1 MKVTPLLHI
10 SLISSARCGT
20 RCPCVCWLLAGTGA
34 TGGGGG
40 GDSRHWSGSHLA
52 ICSRGR
58 VTSITSS
65 NHQHPASLD
74 QDSHFNIHSILEPF
88 SFRIFLGLLA
98 FIVTLCYSNYFI
110 VDYCNRDAFTIFFF
124 LHKNLGQKCSS

>member
-1 MKVTPLLHI
+1 MKVTTLLHI

-34 TGGGGG
+34 TGGG

-88 SFRIFLGLLA
+88 SFRIL
-98 FIVTLCYSNYFI
+98 YSWGF
-110 VDYCNRDAFTIFFF
+110 YCNSMLDIKCYIGGWTILTFLQITERDEMQT
-124 LHKNLGQKCSS
+124 LEET